1 MTPTVPPPKIGKL
14 GAREARLAYAMLAP
28 TVLVV
33 AAIVIV
39 PVLANL
45 FLSFKS
51 VTLSD
56 LAGTGLWN
64 LNLTLENFRRV
75 VSSPEFF
82 PTLRVTFLFAFFG
95 TFLSLFMGVLAAL
108 LLNVSFAGRNLLRG
122 AFLFPYVAPVIA
134 VAFTWAFML
143 DPFSGIVNNLLVSGK
158 VIAQPIPFLSQET
171 VNIGFVPFP
180 IALFM
185 VIFFEAWRYFP
196 FAFLFVLA
204 RLQAIPRDFYEAAQV
219 DGASSWQQFRFLTLP
234 QLLGVLGTLFLL
246 RFIWTFNKFDDIYLL
261 TGGAAGTKTVTIS
274 IYDYGFAKYDLGA
287 ASATATVLAIILGLS
302 IMIYLRAAK
311 RVDA

>member
-311 RVDA
+311 QVDA

>member
-1 MTPTVPPPKIGKL
+1 MTPTAPPAKIGKL

-64 LNLTLENFRRV
+64 LNLTFENFRRV

-180 IALFM
+180 LALFM

-302 IMIYLRAAK
+302 IAIYLRAAK